1 MRQAILAYE
10 GEAHAEAIDE
20 KGGRTAEDPAVLL
33 RPLGGSSPRHQREL
47 ILFNE

>member
-33 RPLGGSSPRHQREL
+33 RSLGGSSPRHQREP
-47 ILFNE
+47 ILLNE